1 MRACVHVYV
10 FVQLEMRK
18 VQTILDVLFS
28 FLKWRYE
35 SDHTLEIFL
44 YVRSPRVFC
53 NVEILKRCFG
63 LVRNTIICLCKAEI
77 SAAQRGCFLCGAHL
91 LNVQFPRVY
100 FYTGKTLNRLIP
112 PDGNGYWYSGY
123 LAVSGGRKDR
133 YLEVFEY
140 IVDREEVDKEDEREN
155 NRVCI
160 FRVACLGVEEESD
173 SLCLSLKENFQW
185 GKQMSTSYLMIPDS
199 CDQRGGG
206 ISMFV
211 CVCAYTV

>member
-1 MRACVHVYV
+1 MGP
-10 FVQLEMRK
+10 
-18 VQTILDVLFS
+18 IFS
-28 FLKWRYE
+28 MSSSPEF
-35 SDHTLEIFL
+35 IFIQ
-44 YVRSPRVFC
+44 
-53 NVEILKRCFG
+53 E
-63 LVRNTIICLCKAEI
+63 
-77 SAAQRGCFLCGAHL
+77 
-91 LNVQFPRVY
+91 
-100 FYTGKTLNRLIP
+100 TLNRLIP

-211 CVCAYTV
+211 CVCLYCMSLCFACPFMFCFCSDNGTWLIFFPKTTLATTNVLSNFSCLIGGQS